1 MPLLFFTQGQDIRHS
16 LLLLVVGHD
25 VVLKRVD
32 IFMTRQLDYYG
43 GGNTRREQVL
53 TCHTPKGMVCQFC
66 FDTSISG
73 HLWNNVLSFV
83 FSHRLRHVPERVIC

>member
-1 MPLLFFTQGQDIRHS
+1 MLGLGLGGAGSDTVRGWSTCTFRGGASIASLPMISCISLASSNTAKAFAFFFTQGQDIRHS

-43 GGNTRREQVL
+43 GGNT
-53 TCHTPKGMVCQFC
+53 
-66 FDTSISG
+66 
-73 HLWNNVLSFV
+73 
-83 FSHRLRHVPERVIC
+83 